1 MSTFDQGVQQQFLR
15 NHHIAGTK
23 VIANSFDAEHTSA
36 FDNKTYYVTM
46 TFGDWGGDLPNRKFA
61 GHSQEEWYVS
71 SMADPQRPIQD
82 KFLAKSVLDSFFMT
96 HWGITSSELID
107 TEAGTWVRK
116 LSPNYATGKCCLAR
130 RTQNQRSRKK

>member
-46 TFGDWGGDLPNRKFA
+46 TFGDWGGICQIASLLVTRKKS
-61 GHSQEEWYVS
+61 GTSQAWLIRN
-71 SMADPQRPIQD
+71 DQFR
-82 KFLAKSVLDSFFMT
+82 
-96 HWGITSSELID
+96 TSS
-107 TEAGTWVRK
+107 W
-116 LSPNYATGKCCLAR
+116 LS
-130 RTQNQRSRKK
+130 RSSILFS